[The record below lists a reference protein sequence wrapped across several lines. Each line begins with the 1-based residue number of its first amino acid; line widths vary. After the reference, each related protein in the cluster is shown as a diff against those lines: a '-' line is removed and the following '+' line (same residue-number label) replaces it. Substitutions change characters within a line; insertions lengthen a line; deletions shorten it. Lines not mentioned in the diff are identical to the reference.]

1 MGGRVF
7 SCGKIREWELS
18 GNPDQ
23 ILMSRIILSIL
34 CGSAA
39 CVFTSCVGLNPRAGA
54 QTDPYAANG
63 VAGPYNNYTPPAQT
77 YPSAAQDPYAAGQY
91 SQGGYGTAPVADS
104 GSTGGGYSGGYSG
117 GGAAAGGPRTR
128 RLLPSHKGSGTSLH
142 QSRVDG
148 DIPNQGLAGAATGP
162 MLDDVTSPPLRP
174 PIFNIALH
182 VAFAD
187 ALAAGLLLLAI

>member
-1 MGGRVF
+1 MRLGSRVF

-54 QTDPYAANG
+54 QADPYAANG

-91 SQGGYGTAPVADS
+91 SQGGSNQGGYGTAPVADS

-117 GGAAAGGPRTR
+117 GGGAAAGARSHTVAPGENLTKISRTYNV
-128 RLLPSHKGSGTSLH
+128 S
-142 QSRVDG
+142 
-148 DIPNQGLAGAATGP
+148 I
-162 MLDDVTSPPLRP
+162 
-174 PIFNIALH
+174 
-182 VAFAD
+182 D
-187 ALAAGLLLLAI
+187 ALVRANNLSSPDQIRSGQKLAIP